1 MTMTMTRTVIDR
13 RVFVAST
20 AAGVFAPAIAKAQSA
35 WPAGRNIKITV
46 PFPPAGATDVLG
58 RIMSERFTEY
68 WGTRV
73 VVENKPGAGGNI
85 GADQVAKAAPDGDN
99 ILIFSVGMATN
110 PHLYQNMTYDP
121 VRDFDP
127 VSLIAMVPNIL
138 IAGKHTPYNTAK
150 EFVDFAKA
158 NPGKVT
164 YGSSGIGTSLHLAG
178 ELFNRMTGAKMQ
190 HVPYRGAALAI
201 QDLLAGQIDVV
212 LDNITSA
219 LPQAR
224 SGAVKGLAITTA
236 NRSQFAPELPPLADA
251 VPGFDVT
258 SWFAFF
264 APKRTPRAVIDRI
277 QSDTRRALAEP
288 AVKEKMA
295 ALAADS
301 VGSTPEELGALLKS
315 EGEKWGTLIRE
326 QGIKAN

>member
-1 MTMTMTRTVIDR
+1 MAKMIDR
-13 RVFVAST
+13 RIFVASAG
-20 AAGVFAPAIAKAQSA
+20 AAALAPHGAFAQAA
-35 WPAGRNIKITV
+35 WPTGRTIKLTI

-58 RIMSERFTEY
+58 RIMADRFGAY

-85 GADQVAKAAPDGDN
+85 GAEQVARSAPDGDN

-121 VRDFDP
+121 IKDFDP

-138 IAGKHTPYNTAK
+138 IAGKHTPYNTIQ
-150 EFVDFAKA
+150 EFVAFAKA

-178 ELFNRMTGAKMQ
+178 ELFNKLTGAKMQ

-224 SGAVKGLAITTA
+224 AGAVKGLAITTA
-236 NRSQFAPELPPLADA
+236 KRSVHAPELTPIAEV

-258 SWFAFF
+258 SWFALFV
-264 APKRTPRAVIDRI
+264 PRGTPRPIIDRM
-277 QSDTRRALAEP
+277 QQDVRKALDEP

-301 VGSTPEELGALLKS
+301 VGSTPEELAALLKKETES
-315 EGEKWGTLIRE
+315 WGQLIRE
-326 QGIKAN
+326 AGIKAG

>member
-1 MTMTMTRTVIDR
+1 MSKSIINR
-13 RVFVAST
+13 RRFVASSAVAV
-20 AAGVFAPAIAKAQSA
+20 AAPSLASAQSG
-35 WPAGRNIKITV
+35 WPTGRTIRIVV
-46 PFPPAGATDVLG
+46 PFPPAGATDVLA
-58 RIMSERFTEY
+58 RITAERFSEY
-68 WGTRV
+68 WGARV

-85 GADQVAKAAPDGDN
+85 GAEQVARAAPDGDT

-121 VRDFDP
+121 IKDFEP

-138 IAGKHTPYNTAK
+138 IAGKHTPYSNVQ
-150 EFVDFAKA
+150 EFLAFAKA
-158 NPGKVT
+158 NPGKIT

-178 ELFNRMTGAKMQ
+178 ELFQKMTGTKMQ
-190 HVPYRGAALAI
+190 HVPYRGAAQAI

-224 SGAVKGLAITTA
+224 AGAVKGLAITTA
-236 NRSQFAPELPPLADA
+236 NRSQFAPELQPIADV

-264 APKRTPRAVIDRI
+264 LPKGTPRPIIDRI
-277 QSDTRRALAEP
+277 GADLRKALAEP

-295 ALAADS
+295 SLAADS
-301 VGSTPEELGALLKS
+301 VGSTPEELAALLRS
-315 EGEKWGTLIRE
+315 ETEKWGNIIRE
-326 QGIKAN
+326 AGIKAN

>member
-1 MTMTMTRTVIDR
+1 MSKSMIDR
-13 RVFVAST
+13 RLFVASS
-20 AAGVFAPAIAKAQSA
+20 AAVIAAPSFVGAQSA
-35 WPAGRNIKITV
+35 WPAGRNIRIVV

-58 RIMSERFTEY
+58 RIMAERFGEY
-68 WGTRV
+68 WGARV

-85 GADQVAKAAPDGDN
+85 GAEQVARSAPDGDS

-121 VRDFDP
+121 TKDFDP

-138 IAGKHTPYNTAK
+138 IAGKHTPYNNVQ
-150 EFVDFAKA
+150 EFVAFAKA
-158 NPGKVT
+158 NPGKIT

-178 ELFNRMTGAKMQ
+178 ELFQKMTGTKMQ

-224 SGAVKGLAITTA
+224 AGAVKGLAITTA
-236 NRSQFAPELPPLADA
+236 KRSQFAPELQPIADV

-258 SWFAFF
+258 SWFALFV
-264 APKRTPRAVIDRI
+264 PKGTPRPIIDRI
-277 QSDTRRALAEP
+277 GADVRRALAEP

-295 ALAADS
+295 SLAADS
-301 VGSTPEELGALLKS
+301 VGSTPEELAALLRS
-315 EGEKWGTLIRE
+315 ESEKWGILIRDA
-326 QGIKAN
+326 GIKAN

>member
-1 MTMTMTRTVIDR
+1 MTFRIDR
-13 RVFVAST
+13 RTFVASAG
-20 AAGVFAPAIAKAQSA
+20 AAALTPHGAFAQSA
-35 WPAGRNIKITV
+35 WPTGRTIKLTI

-58 RIMSERFTEY
+58 RIMADRFGAY

-85 GADQVAKAAPDGDN
+85 GAEQVARSAPDGDN

-110 PHLYQNMTYDP
+110 PHLYPTMTYDP
-121 VRDFDP
+121 IKDFDP

-138 IAGKHTPYNTAK
+138 IAGKHTPYNNIQ
-150 EFVDFAKA
+150 EFVAFAKA

-178 ELFNRMTGAKMQ
+178 ELFNKMTGAKMQ

-224 SGAVKGLAITTA
+224 AGAVKGLAITTA
-236 NRSQFAPELPPLADA
+236 KRSVHAPELPPIADV

-258 SWFAFF
+258 SWFALFV
-264 APKRTPRAVIDRI
+264 PRGTPRPIIDRM
-277 QSDTRRALAEP
+277 QQDVRKALDEP
-288 AVKEKMA
+288 GVKEKMA

-301 VGSTPEELGALLKS
+301 VGSTPEELAALLKKETES
-315 EGEKWGTLIRE
+315 WGQLIRE
-326 QGIKAN
+326 AGIKAG

>member
-1 MTMTMTRTVIDR
+1 MTVKIDR
-13 RVFVAST
+13 RAFVASAG
-20 AAGVFAPAIAKAQSA
+20 AAALAPHAAFAQGG
-35 WPAGRNIKITV
+35 WPAGRTIKLTI

-58 RIMSERFTEY
+58 RIMADRFGAY

-85 GADQVAKAAPDGDN
+85 GAEQVARSAPDGDN

-121 VRDFDP
+121 IKDFDP

-138 IAGKHTPYNTAK
+138 IAGKHTPYNTIQ
-150 EFVDFAKA
+150 EFVAFAKA

-178 ELFNRMTGAKMQ
+178 ELFNKMTGAKMQ

-224 SGAVKGLAITTA
+224 AGAVKGLAITTA
-236 NRSQFAPELPPLADA
+236 KRSQHAPELPPIADV

-258 SWFAFF
+258 SWFALFV
-264 APKRTPRAVIDRI
+264 PKGTPRPIIDRM
-277 QSDTRRALAEP
+277 QQDVRKALDEP

-301 VGSTPEELGALLKS
+301 VGSTPEELAALLKKETES
-315 EGEKWGTLIRE
+315 WGQLIRE
-326 QGIKAN
+326 AGIKAG

>member
-1 MTMTMTRTVIDR
+1 MDR
-13 RVFVAST
+13 RLFL
-20 AAGVFAPAIAKAQSA
+20 AATGGLWAVSAQA
-35 WPAGRNIKITV
+35 QAQWPTGRNIRITV

-58 RIMSERFTEY
+58 RIMAERFGEY
-68 WGTRV
+68 WGARV

-85 GADQVAKAAPDGDN
+85 GADQVAKSAPDGDN

-110 PHLYQNMTYDP
+110 PHLYASMTYDP
-121 VRDFDP
+121 VKDFDP
-127 VSLIAMVPNIL
+127 VSLIAMVPNIM
-138 IAGKHTPYNTAK
+138 IAGKHTPYNTAQ
-150 EFVDFAKA
+150 EFLNFARA

-164 YGSSGIGTSLHLAG
+164 YGSSGVGTSLHLAG
-178 ELFNRMTGAKMQ
+178 ELLQKMTGIRMQ

-224 SGAVKGLAITTA
+224 SGAVKGLGITTA
-236 NRSQFAPELPPLADA
+236 KRSPFAPELQPIAEV

-264 APKRTPRAVIDRI
+264 VPKNTPRPVIDRI
-277 QSDTRRALAEP
+277 NADVKRALAETG
-288 AVKEKMA
+288 VKDKLA
-295 ALAADS
+295 ALAAES
-301 VGSTPEELGALLKS
+301 VGSTPEELGRFLAAES
-315 EGEKWGTLIRE
+315 ETWGKLIRE
-326 QGIKAN
+326 AGIRAG

>member
-1 MTMTMTRTVIDR
+1 MTFTIDR
-13 RVFVAST
+13 RALIGSAG
-20 AAGVFAPAIAKAQSA
+20 AAALMPLGLSAQGA
-35 WPAGRNIKITV
+35 WPAGRTIKITV

-58 RIMSERFTEY
+58 RIMADRFGAY

-85 GADQVAKAAPDGDN
+85 GAEQVARSAPDGDN

-110 PHLYQNMTYDP
+110 PHLYANMTYDP
-121 VRDFDP
+121 IKDFDP

-138 IAGKHTPYNTAK
+138 IAGKHTPYNTIQ
-150 EFVDFAKA
+150 EFVAFAKA

-178 ELFNRMTGAKMQ
+178 ELFNKMTGAKMQ

-224 SGAVKGLAITTA
+224 AGAVKGLAITTA
-236 NRSQFAPELPPLADA
+236 KRSVHAPELPPIADV

-258 SWFAFF
+258 SWFALFV
-264 APKRTPRAVIDRI
+264 PRGTPRPIIDRM
-277 QSDTRRALAEP
+277 QQDVRKALDEP

-301 VGSTPEELGALLKS
+301 VGSTPEELAALLRKETDS
-315 EGEKWGTLIRE
+315 WGQLIRE
-326 QGIKAN
+326 QGIKAG

>member
-1 MTMTMTRTVIDR
+1 MSKSIINR
-13 RVFVAST
+13 RRFVASSAVVV
-20 AAGVFAPAIAKAQSA
+20 AAPSLASAQSG
-35 WPAGRNIKITV
+35 WPTGRTIRIVV
-46 PFPPAGATDVLG
+46 PFPPAGATDVLA
-58 RIMSERFTEY
+58 RITAERFSEY
-68 WGTRV
+68 WGARV

-85 GADQVAKAAPDGDN
+85 GAEQVARAAPDGDT

-121 VRDFDP
+121 IKDFEP

-138 IAGKHTPYNTAK
+138 IAGKHTPYSNVQ
-150 EFVDFAKA
+150 EFLAFAKA
-158 NPGKVT
+158 NPGKIT

-178 ELFNRMTGAKMQ
+178 ELFQKMTGTKMQ
-190 HVPYRGAALAI
+190 HVPYRGAAQAI

-224 SGAVKGLAITTA
+224 AGAVKGLAITTA
-236 NRSQFAPELPPLADA
+236 NRSQFAPELQPIADV

-264 APKRTPRAVIDRI
+264 LPKGTPRPIIDRI
-277 QSDTRRALAEP
+277 GADLRKALAEP

-295 ALAADS
+295 SLAADS
-301 VGSTPEELGALLKS
+301 VGSTPEELAALLRS
-315 EGEKWGTLIRE
+315 ETEKWGNIIRE
-326 QGIKAN
+326 AGIKAN

>member
-1 MTMTMTRTVIDR
+1 MSKSIIDR
-13 RVFVAST
+13 RLFVAAS
-20 AAGVFAPAIAKAQSA
+20 AAAVAAPSFVSAQA
-35 WPAGRNIKITV
+35 VWPAGRNIRIVV

-58 RIMSERFTEY
+58 RIMAERFGEY
-68 WGTRV
+68 WGARV

-85 GADQVAKAAPDGDN
+85 GAEQVARSAPDGDS

-121 VRDFDP
+121 IKDFEP

-138 IAGKHTPYNTAK
+138 IAGKHTPYNSVQ
-150 EFVDFAKA
+150 EFVAFAKA
-158 NPGKVT
+158 NPGKIT

-178 ELFNRMTGAKMQ
+178 ELFQKMTGTKMQ

-224 SGAVKGLAITTA
+224 AGAVKGLAITTA
-236 NRSQFAPELPPLADA
+236 KRSQFAPELQPIADV

-258 SWFAFF
+258 SWFALFV
-264 APKRTPRAVIDRI
+264 PKGTPRPIIDRI
-277 QSDTRRALAEP
+277 GADVRRALAEP

-295 ALAADS
+295 SLAADS
-301 VGSTPEELGALLKS
+301 VGSTPEELAALLRS
-315 EGEKWGTLIRE
+315 ESEKWGILIRDA
-326 QGIKAN
+326 GIKAN

>member
-1 MTMTMTRTVIDR
+1 MTAIITRRI
-13 RVFVAST
+13 FAASA
-20 AAGVFAPAIAKAQSA
+20 AAGILSPAVLRAQGA
-35 WPAGRNIKITV
+35 WPQGRNIKITI

-58 RIMSERFTEY
+58 RIMADRFGAY
-68 WGTRV
+68 WGARV
-73 VVENKPGAGGNI
+73 VTENKPGAGGNI
-85 GADQVAKAAPDGDN
+85 GAEQVAKSAPDGDN

-110 PHLYQNMTYDP
+110 PHLYPSMPYDP
-121 VRDFDP
+121 IKDFDP

-138 IAGKHTPYNTAK
+138 IAGKHTPYNTVQ
-150 EFVDFAKA
+150 EFVAYAKA

-164 YGSSGIGTSLHLAG
+164 YGSSGIGTSLHLSG
-178 ELFNRMTGAKMQ
+178 ELFNKLTGSRMQ

-224 SGAVKGLAITTA
+224 AGAVKGLAITTA
-236 NRSQFAPELPPLADA
+236 KRSEFAPELPPLADA

-264 APKRTPRAVIDRI
+264 VPKGTPRPIIDRI
-277 QSDTRRALAEP
+277 QADVRRALAEP
-288 AVKEKMA
+288 EVKAKMA
-295 ALAADS
+295 ALAAES
-301 VGSTPEELGALLKS
+301 AGSTPEELAALLRS
-315 EGEKWGTLIRE
+315 ETDKWGQLIRE
-326 QGIKAN
+326 AGIKAG

>member
-1 MTMTMTRTVIDR
+1 MTEIDR
-13 RVFVAST
+13 RGFAALA
-20 AAGVFAPAIAKAQSA
+20 AAGLLSPQALRAQAA
-35 WPAGRNIKITV
+35 WPQGRNVKITI

-58 RIMSERFTEY
+58 RIMAERFGAF

-85 GADQVAKAAPDGDN
+85 GAEQVARSAPDGDN

-110 PHLYQNMTYDP
+110 PHLYPNMTYDP
-121 VRDFDP
+121 IKDFDP

-138 IAGKHTPYNTAK
+138 IAGKHTPYNTIQ
-150 EFVDFAKA
+150 EFVAFAKA

-178 ELFNRMTGAKMQ
+178 ELFNKMTGARMQ

-219 LPQAR
+219 LPQAQ

-236 NRSQFAPELPPLADA
+236 KRSVHAPDLPPIADV

-264 APKRTPRAVIDRI
+264 VPKGTPRPIIDRI
-277 QSDTRRALAEP
+277 QGDVRRALAEP
-288 AVKEKMA
+288 EVKTKMA
-295 ALAADS
+295 ALAAES
-301 VGSTPEELGALLKS
+301 VGSTPEELGALLKA
-315 EGEKWGTLIRE
+315 ETEKWGQLIRE
-326 QGIKAN
+326 QGIKAG

>member
-1 MTMTMTRTVIDR
+1 MADMIDR
-13 RVFVAST
+13 RIFVASAG
-20 AAGVFAPAIAKAQSA
+20 AAALAPWSASAQSA
-35 WPAGRNIKITV
+35 WPAGRTIKITV

-58 RIMSERFTEY
+58 RIMADRFGAY

-85 GADQVAKAAPDGDN
+85 GAEQVARAAPDGDN

-121 VRDFDP
+121 IKDFDP

-138 IAGKHTPYNTAK
+138 IAGKHTPYNTIQ
-150 EFVDFAKA
+150 EFVAFAKA

-178 ELFNRMTGAKMQ
+178 ELFNKLTGAKMQ

-224 SGAVKGLAITTA
+224 AGAVKGLAITTA
-236 NRSQFAPELPPLADA
+236 KRSVHAPELTPIAEV

-258 SWFAFF
+258 SWFALFV
-264 APKRTPRAVIDRI
+264 PRGTPRPIIDRM
-277 QSDTRRALAEP
+277 QQDVRKALDEP

-301 VGSTPEELGALLKS
+301 VGSTPEELAALLKKETES
-315 EGEKWGTLIRE
+315 WGQLIRE
-326 QGIKAN
+326 AGIKAG

>member
-1 MTMTMTRTVIDR
+1 MSKSIINR
-13 RVFVAST
+13 RRFVASS
-20 AAGVFAPAIAKAQSA
+20 AAAVAALSLASAQSG
-35 WPAGRNIKITV
+35 WPTGRTIRIVV
-46 PFPPAGATDVLG
+46 PFLPAGATDVLA
-58 RIMSERFTEY
+58 RITAERFSEY
-68 WGTRV
+68 WGARV

-85 GADQVAKAAPDGDN
+85 GAEQVARAAPDGDT

-121 VRDFDP
+121 IKDFEP

-138 IAGKHTPYNTAK
+138 IAGKHTPYNNVQ
-150 EFVDFAKA
+150 EFLAFAKA
-158 NPGKVT
+158 NPGKIT

-178 ELFNRMTGAKMQ
+178 ELFQKMTGTKMQ
-190 HVPYRGAALAI
+190 HVPYRGAAQAI

-224 SGAVKGLAITTA
+224 AGAVKGLAITTA
-236 NRSQFAPELPPLADA
+236 KRSQFAPELQPIADV

-264 APKRTPRAVIDRI
+264 LPKGTPRPIIDRI
-277 QSDTRRALAEP
+277 GADLRKALAEP
-288 AVKEKMA
+288 AVRGKMA
-295 ALAADS
+295 SLAADS
-301 VGSTPEELGALLKS
+301 VGSTPEELAALLRS
-315 EGEKWGTLIRE
+315 ETEKWGNIIRE
-326 QGIKAN
+326 AGIKAN

>member
-1 MTMTMTRTVIDR
+1 MTAAIDR
-13 RVFVAST
+13 RSFGAAA
-20 AAGVFAPAIAKAQSA
+20 AAGILSPAILRAQAA
-35 WPAGRNIKITV
+35 WPAGRNIKITI

-58 RIMSERFTEY
+58 RLMADRFGAY
-68 WGTRV
+68 WGARV

-85 GADQVAKAAPDGDN
+85 GAEQVARSAPDGDN
-99 ILIFSVGMATN
+99 ILIASVGMATN
-110 PHLYQNMTYDP
+110 PHLYANMTYDP
-121 VRDFDP
+121 IKDFDP

-138 IAGKHTPYNTAK
+138 IAGKHTPYNTVE
-150 EFVDFAKA
+150 EFVTYAKA

-164 YGSSGIGTSLHLAG
+164 YGSSGIGTSLHLSG
-178 ELFNRMTGAKMQ
+178 ELFNRLTGAKMQ

-224 SGAVKGLAITTA
+224 AGAVKGLAITTA
-236 NRSQFAPELPPLADA
+236 KRSEFAPELPPLADA

-264 APKRTPRAVIDRI
+264 APKGTPRPIVDRI
-277 QSDTRRALAEP
+277 QQDVRRALAEP

-295 ALAADS
+295 ALAAES
-301 VGSTPEELGALLKS
+301 IGSTPEELGALLKA
-315 EGEKWGTLIRE
+315 ETDRWGQLIKE
-326 QGIKAN
+326 QGIKAG

>member
-1 MTMTMTRTVIDR
+1 MTKIDR
-13 RVFVAST
+13 RAF
-20 AAGVFAPAIAKAQSA
+20 AAGAAILLSPAGLRAQAA
-35 WPAGRNIKITV
+35 WPQGRNVKITI

-58 RIMSERFTEY
+58 RIMAERFGAF
-68 WGTRV
+68 WGARV

-85 GADQVAKAAPDGDN
+85 GAEQVARSAPDGDN

-110 PHLYQNMTYDP
+110 PHLYPNMTYDP
-121 VRDFDP
+121 IKDFDP

-138 IAGKHTPYNTAK
+138 IAGKHTPYNTIQ
-150 EFVDFAKA
+150 EFVAFAKA

-178 ELFNRMTGAKMQ
+178 ELFNKMTGAKMQ

-219 LPQAR
+219 LPQAQ

-236 NRSQFAPELPPLADA
+236 QRSVHAPDLPPIADV

-264 APKRTPRAVIDRI
+264 VPKGTPRPIIDRI
-277 QSDTRRALAEP
+277 QGDVRRALAEP
-288 AVKEKMA
+288 EVKAKMA
-295 ALAADS
+295 ALAAES
-301 VGSTPEELGALLKS
+301 VGSTPEELGALLKA
-315 EGEKWGTLIRE
+315 ETEKWGQLIRE
-326 QGIKAN
+326 QGIKAG

>member
-1 MTMTMTRTVIDR
+1 MASMIDR
-13 RVFVAST
+13 RIFVASAG
-20 AAGVFAPAIAKAQSA
+20 AAALTPWNASAQGA
-35 WPAGRNIKITV
+35 WPAGRSIKITV

-58 RIMSERFTEY
+58 RIMADRFGAY

-85 GADQVAKAAPDGDN
+85 GAEQVARAAPDGDN

-121 VRDFDP
+121 IKDFDP

-138 IAGKHTPYNTAK
+138 IAGKHTPYNTIQ
-150 EFVDFAKA
+150 EFVAFAKA

-178 ELFNRMTGAKMQ
+178 ELFNKLTGAKMQ

-224 SGAVKGLAITTA
+224 AGAVKGLAITTA
-236 NRSQFAPELPPLADA
+236 KRSQHAPELTPIAEV

-258 SWFAFF
+258 SWFALFV
-264 APKRTPRAVIDRI
+264 PKGTPRPIIDRM
-277 QSDTRRALAEP
+277 QQDVRKALEEPASGEDGGARGRFRRLDARGARRAPQEG
-288 AVKEKMA
+288 
-295 ALAADS
+295 D
-301 VGSTPEELGALLKS
+301 GELGAADP
-315 EGEKWGTLIRE
+315 RCRH
-326 QGIKAN
+326 QGG